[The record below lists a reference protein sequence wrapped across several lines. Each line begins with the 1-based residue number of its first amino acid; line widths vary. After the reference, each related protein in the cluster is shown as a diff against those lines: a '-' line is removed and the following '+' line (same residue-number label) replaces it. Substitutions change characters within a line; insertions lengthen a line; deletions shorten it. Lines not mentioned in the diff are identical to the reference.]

1 MRYLLVL
8 LFFPLLLPAQPGME
22 DPVPLQAFDTTSW
35 TDELRTEHPRLIL
48 TPGSLDSLRSSLAT
62 DSILGSY
69 YASIEQRADE
79 LLQAPVLERTLTGRR
94 LLFVSREALR
104 RTGTLGMSWLISGDT
119 AYLDRLGA
127 ELVAVSNF
135 TDWNP
140 SHFLDVAE
148 MSLAVAIGLDWAGEA
163 LPDSVTS
170 LAYGALLHLGLE
182 PSLASNDWWI
192 TADNNWNQVCH
203 GGTIAAALTLAER
216 TPQQSGRAIARA
228 IRYLPQAMRTYA
240 PDGAYPEGASYW
252 TYATSYSVVTIE
264 MLRSALGTDFG
275 LTRYPGFLKS
285 ATFRALSE
293 APSGAYYNFADGA
306 ADAGTNGAEVL
317 AWFAGPTGNG
327 SFFQSGALMR
337 VYRED
342 ARGSRFAALAL
353 PWIARATQTTE
364 SGLPLTWSA
373 GGPNP
378 IGILHDATDTTFYL
392 AVKGGRGSISHGNLD
407 AGSFIF
413 ELDSVRWA
421 VDLGMQDYNSL
432 EQLGFDLWGREQQA
446 ARWTLI
452 SKNNFNHSTLTVS
465 DSLHRVDGFAPLVQL
480 SPATFRIDLGEVLD
494 GQVAAA
500 SRTFTKLGPRTFTTT
515 DTLVT
520 TDATRTVCWQL
531 MTTTDVTLTDYG
543 ARLRQGDH
551 WLDLIVE
558 QPTGLH
564 FSVVSLDPPPLAYDM
579 QVPGLKRLELRLP
592 DYLLQPHTVIRVRLT
607 GAQGGEYLRGSD

>member
-1 MRYLLVL
+1 
-8 LFFPLLLPAQPGME
+8 ME
-22 DPVPLQAFDTTSW
+22 EPVPLQAFDTVSW
-35 TDELRTEHPRLIL
+35 TQGLRREHPRLIL
-48 TPGSLDSLRSSLAT
+48 TPGSLDSLRNALAT
-62 DSILGSY
+62 DPTLGSY
-69 YASIEQRADE
+69 YAGIQQRADE
-79 LLQAPVLERTLTGRR
+79 LLRAPVLKRELTGRR

-104 RTGTLGMSWLISGDT
+104 RSGILGMSWLISGDT
-119 AYLDRLGA
+119 AYLDRLGD
-127 ELVAVSNF
+127 ELVAVSTF

-148 MSLAVAIGLDWAGEA
+148 MSLAVAIGLDWAEEA
-163 LPDSVTS
+163 LPNSVTS
-170 LAYGALLHLGLE
+170 QAYGALLHLGLE
-182 PSLASNDWWI
+182 PSLASTDWWI

-216 TPQQSGRAIARA
+216 APQQSGRAIARA
-228 IRYLPQAMRTYA
+228 IEYLPRALRTYA
-240 PDGAYPEGASYW
+240 PDGAYPEGATYW
-252 TYATSYSVVTIE
+252 SYATSYSVITIE
-264 MLRSALGTDFG
+264 MLRSALNDDFG
-275 LTRYPGFLKS
+275 LTDYPGFLQS
-285 ATFRALSE
+285 ATFRALAE
-293 APSGAYYNFADGA
+293 APSGAYYNYADGA

-327 SFFQSGALMR
+327 SFFQPGALKR

-353 PWIARATQTTE
+353 PWIARPTQFTE

-373 GGPNP
+373 DGPNP
-378 IGILHDATDTTFYL
+378 LGILRDATDTTFYL

-432 EQLGFDLWGREQQA
+432 EQLGFDLWGHEQQA

-452 SKNNFNHSTLTVS
+452 SKNNFNHSTLTVN

-480 SPATFRIDLGEVLD
+480 SPTTIRVDLGEVVN
-494 GQVAAA
+494 GQIAAA

-515 DTLVT
+515 DTLMT

-531 MTTTDVTLTDYG
+531 MTTAAVTLTDYG

-551 WLDLIVE
+551 WLDLFVE

-592 DYLLQPHTVIRVRLT
+592 NYLLQPKTTIRVRLT
-607 GAQGGEYLRGSD
+607 GASSGEYLRGSE